1 MMTLPDG
8 VTLLAT
14 VCNTTPNAVPYAL
27 WMARGCEQY
36 LIDLSDV
43 LGQPGDGGLTGLTCL
58 NGYIYLAVQSNNP
71 RLLTLDRKLTP
82 VGVITSPEF
91 KDIHSIHGVR
101 DGLIVCSTGAQS
113 VVRVDVRDH
122 STTKLCEFDVN
133 VHLNSAT
140 FDGANLLICC
150 HYPGQ
155 VLPSAEGGGGGVI
168 DATTRQV
175 VLAGLTQ
182 PHSLEPDRQSFLVL
196 DSDGHS
202 LIRFDHT
209 GIVQQQALTGF
220 LRGMTTA
227 RGSLFVASSAG
238 RVISRKNPAVP
249 PGRQFWQNVGEPVTI
264 HELDHATLEI
274 KAKHV
279 PLIAGFEVYELLA
292 LDDGSALTPAAERLV
307 SPDLNAIARV
317 YYEAAKRAIAQ
328 AHQQR

>member
-238 RVISRKNPAVP
+238 RVISRKNPAVGG
-249 PGRQFWQNVGEPVTI
+249 GRGGWGEVG
-264 HELDHATLEI
+264 H
-274 KAKHV
+274 
-279 PLIAGFEVYELLA
+279 
-292 LDDGSALTPAAERLV
+292 
-307 SPDLNAIARV
+307 
-317 YYEAAKRAIAQ
+317 
-328 AHQQR
+328 